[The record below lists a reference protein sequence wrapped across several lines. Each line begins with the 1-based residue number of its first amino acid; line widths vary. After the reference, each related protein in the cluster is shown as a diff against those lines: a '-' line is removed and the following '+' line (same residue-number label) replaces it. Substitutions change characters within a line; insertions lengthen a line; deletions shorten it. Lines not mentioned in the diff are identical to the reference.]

1 MKKMTNEEKA
11 RKILEENYYLTL
23 ATCLGGDPWIAPL
36 WYAVDE
42 RLVFYFISEYTSI
55 HASHIKQNLNVA
67 FSIYN
72 SQEKPEDVNGLQ
84 IKGKAY
90 ELGLGEIPHALTA
103 IFKKSGAELFKL
115 RFKDWSN
122 PRTYADLTKFRIYK
136 LVPEHFYILD
146 TTVTENDK
154 RIEVFIS

>member
-1 MKKMTNEEKA
+1 MTNEEKA
-11 RKILEENYYLTL
+11 RKIIDENYYLTL
-23 ATCLGGDPWIAPL
+23 ATCLENDPWIAPL

-42 RLVFYFISEYTSI
+42 ELVFYFISEHSSI
-55 HASHIKQNLNVA
+55 HASHVKQNPNVA

-72 SQEKPEDVNGLQ
+72 SQEKPEDVNGFQ

-90 ELGLGEIPHALTA
+90 ELVFAEIPHALST

-115 RFKDWSN
+115 RFKDWNN
-122 PRTYADLTKFRIYK
+122 PRTYAGLAKFRIYK

-146 TTVTENDK
+146 TSVTETDK
-154 RIEVFIS
+154 RIEVFLT